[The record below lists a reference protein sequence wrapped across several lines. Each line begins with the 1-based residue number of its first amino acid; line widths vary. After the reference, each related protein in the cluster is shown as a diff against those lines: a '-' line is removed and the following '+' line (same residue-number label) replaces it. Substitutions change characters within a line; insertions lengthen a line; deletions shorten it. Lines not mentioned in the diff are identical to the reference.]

1 MQEYDTDVLVVGAG
15 VAGLSTAILLAEQG
29 IRVSVVAKHNGTAP
43 SPRAH
48 VTNQRTMEV
57 FRDMGIEAEAKAAG
71 FSLVGAGS
79 LVMATS
85 LTGQE
90 IMRYSCYGG
99 GDHQFT
105 DFAKSSPCSM
115 HNISQYMLEPVLL
128 ARAREKGANIRFYHE
143 LVDVEQS
150 STEVTA
156 RVRER
161 TSQGEYVVRAK
172 YLVGADGARSTVAT
186 KSGFG
191 FEGEPGLMSMTSSW
205 VEMDLTQYVAH
216 RPACI
221 YWMLQPG
228 DEFWVGSGTCVVMKP
243 WTEWVL
249 NRQYN
254 AEDGEPDTSDEA
266 IIAHARNALGLPDSL
281 PIRVKHKAKW
291 QVNHV
296 VATEYRHGRI
306 FLAGDAAHR
315 HPPSSGL
322 GSNTCVQD
330 AYNLAWKLAL
340 VLQGKAGDS
349 LLDTYSQERQPVG
362 KQVVDHAIETLHQ
375 MAALPKALGF
385 QRGQSRELGFAQ
397 LENLFSDAEGAEERR
412 LYLEEQVQLG
422 NRRSNALGVQLGQ
435 RYQDSGAIVYD
446 GTPFPAYQ
454 RDPVLY
460 YEPTTHPGAYVP
472 HAWIEYN
479 QQRISVLD
487 IFEHGHFGLVVGIG
501 GKPWEVAAEE
511 VSRDLGIKLP
521 VHYVGLRCPYDDVL
535 CEWRQRRE
543 ISDRGALL
551 VRPDRH
557 IALRSHDRPEN
568 PTEVLRS
575 ALKRVLGMKLTLPG
589 RQKLSSMARFNWE
602 DSLSV
607 KNALTPEELD
617 IQETARAY
625 CQERLL
631 PRVLDAY
638 RDEDYD
644 SKILKEMGSLGLLGA
659 TIPTHGCAG
668 VSSVASGL
676 IAKEVERVDSGYRSG
691 MSVQSSL
698 VMGPISEHGT
708 VEQKDR
714 FLPQL
719 RDGTMVGCFG
729 LTEPNHGSDP
739 GSMETI
745 AREHPTKKGY
755 FSLSGAKTWITNS
768 PIADLL
774 IVWAKLET
782 TGKIRGFLIER
793 GECPPGTLETPS
805 LKHKNGLR
813 ASITGMI
820 LLDNCP
826 VPAENMLQVEGLK
839 GPFSC
844 LNSARYGI
852 AFGTMGALE
861 DCIARARTYALDR
874 NQFKKPLASYQLIQK
889 KLADALTDAAYGT
902 LAAIHVGR
910 LKDDGE
916 MAPEMISMIKRQ
928 NCDRALTGARA
939 NAASDE
945 YHIGRHVANLFV
957 VQTYEGQ
964 SDIHCRG
971 ITGLQAFH

>member
-1 MQEYDTDVLVVGAG
+1 MLCRQMPR
-15 VAGLSTAILLAEQG
+15 LS
-29 IRVSVVAKHNGTAP
+29 
-43 SPRAH
+43 
-48 VTNQRTMEV
+48 
-57 FRDMGIEAEAKAAG
+57 
-71 FSLVGAGS
+71 
-79 LVMATS
+79 
-85 LTGQE
+85 
-90 IMRYSCYGG
+90 
-99 GDHQFT
+99 
-105 DFAKSSPCSM
+105 
-115 HNISQYMLEPVLL
+115 
-128 ARAREKGANIRFYHE
+128 
-143 LVDVEQS
+143 
-150 STEVTA
+150 
-156 RVRER
+156 
-161 TSQGEYVVRAK
+161 
-172 YLVGADGARSTVAT
+172 
-186 KSGFG
+186 
-191 FEGEPGLMSMTSSW
+191 
-205 VEMDLTQYVAH
+205 
-216 RPACI
+216 
-221 YWMLQPG
+221 
-228 DEFWVGSGTCVVMKP
+228 
-243 WTEWVL
+243 
-249 NRQYN
+249 
-254 AEDGEPDTSDEA
+254 
-266 IIAHARNALGLPDSL
+266 
-281 PIRVKHKAKW
+281 
-291 QVNHV
+291 
-296 VATEYRHGRI
+296 
-306 FLAGDAAHR
+306 
-315 HPPSSGL
+315 
-322 GSNTCVQD
+322 
-330 AYNLAWKLAL
+330 
-340 VLQGKAGDS
+340 
-349 LLDTYSQERQPVG
+349 
-362 KQVVDHAIETLHQ
+362 
-375 MAALPKALGF
+375 
-385 QRGQSRELGFAQ
+385 SR
-397 LENLFSDAEGAEERR
+397 R
-412 LYLEEQVQLG
+412 
-422 NRRSNALGVQLGQ
+422 
-435 RYQDSGAIVYD
+435 
-446 GTPFPAYQ
+446 
-454 RDPVLY
+454 
-460 YEPTTHPGAYVP
+460 
-472 HAWIEYN
+472 
-479 QQRISVLD
+479 
-487 IFEHGHFGLVVGIG
+487 
-501 GKPWEVAAEE
+501 
-511 VSRDLGIKLP
+511 
-521 VHYVGLRCPYDDVL
+521 
-535 CEWRQRRE
+535 
-543 ISDRGALL
+543 
-551 VRPDRH
+551 
-557 IALRSHDRPEN
+557 
-568 PTEVLRS
+568 
-575 ALKRVLGMKLTLPG
+575 LTLPS

-638 RDEDYD
+638 RNEDYD
-644 SKILKEMGSLGLLGA
+644 SEILKEMGSLGLLGA

-708 VEQKDR
+708 AEQKDR

-719 RDGTMVGCFG
+719 RDGTMIGCFG

-755 FSLSGAKTWITNS
+755 FSLSGSKTWITNS

-793 GECPPGTLETPS
+793 RECPPGTLETPS

-861 DCIARARTYALDR
+861 DCITRARTYALDR

-939 NAASDE
+939 LQEVFGGNAASDE

-964 SDIHCRG
+964 SDIHSLIIGRG